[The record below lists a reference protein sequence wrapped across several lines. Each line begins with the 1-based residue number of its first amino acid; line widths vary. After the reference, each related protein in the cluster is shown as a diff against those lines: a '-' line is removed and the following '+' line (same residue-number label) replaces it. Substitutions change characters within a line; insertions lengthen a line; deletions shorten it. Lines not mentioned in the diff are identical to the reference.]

1 MDHKEFKA
9 TYDRITGRII
19 EILPDRMTIEAYPGK
34 GSWHDA
40 IWHVSTEQAPKAWV
54 NISITYKNDV
64 MVLVEWPDSSYL
76 DEEGAVKY
84 YDVEDLPFFISL
96 MPILGQMLDIV
107 KEELGNM
114 HV

>member
-9 TYDRITGRII
+9 TYDRITERIV
-19 EILPDRMTIEAYPGK
+19 EILPDQTTIEAYPGK
-34 GSWHDA
+34 GSWPHA
-40 IWHVSTEQAPKAWV
+40 VWHVSTKQAPRAWV
-54 NISITYKNDV
+54 NISIKYKNDV

-76 DEEGAVKY
+76 DEGAVKY
-84 YDVEDLPFFISL
+84 YDVEDLPFLISL

-114 HV
+114 QV